1 MVSGVCGRILGL
13 HQTKLL
19 CLLFLSIFLGIVN
32 SKSNNVDLKNC
43 LQDGREWYRA
53 TLRGGARAGNFSIL
67 RRTTSMRTCKEL
79 CCRSNSCEMALLV
92 NGGCFAVQC
101 RSADSCMPQKV
112 PKGSNVEAP
121 RIFVRDIKNF
131 LKKRRQRSLLISYR
145 GEKTLIREKRHA
157 ECHHYHGHVCNNYL
171 DKSKPLYI
179 NRSPKILEEKLRS
192 PFSLLKSRLLVT
204 CEKYA
209 LKAICLTTYPYC
221 ANSSEPKPVQLC
233 KEDCEELE
241 SSVCESDFRVARQFD
256 YLNSILP
263 NCSGLPLKNSKEG
276 EGCVTLELPA
286 RHSKPNSESE
296 AAVES
301 TKEGDEGGITE
312 SSTNH
317 DAVVEH
323 HSKDDN
329 HPMQPV
335 PTEPVQSSQKLSS
348 FKRSSKAPTE
358 ATKPI
363 TEETGLPVESVIT
376 EYHPSNNS
384 FLQTSLGEINPSSP
398 ELNQMSS
405 GVANEVIMDTGFD
418 QVDGNISVKDIPL
431 PSPSGSSS
439 ALSSAQPDAETP
451 PYVPVSL
458 NVSGE
463 AEAEV
468 DLAQSSDNTSL
479 PEFPVNTSGAATNKT
494 GNTVINVLTTGK
506 SSPKL
511 PTAEPRPSLQVSAGD
526 NKVLTLPVNTVS
538 LYASAWPKAKSD
550 QPYSYHWQQIS
561 APEGSHGYMEGQD
574 SRRVILSQLDQTGVY
589 QFKVKVTG
597 ANHAFGHAFINV
609 TILPAPRVNKPPR
622 ADISPKEQS
631 ITLPTNEVVL
641 DGSKSSDDDKIV
653 QYKWEEVKGPLNDKN
668 KMMSSGVDTPVL
680 QLKSLVPGIYT
691 FKLTV
696 IDSDGESDST
706 TATVT
711 VNDEKDYPPVAR
723 AGNDLVIVLPV
734 NQVTLYANGST
745 DDKGIVS
752 YEWSKAP
759 SSPAVGDMQG
769 TSSPVLKV
777 SNMVVGDYAFVLK
790 VTDTGGQTDSSTV
803 TVVVQPEK
811 NAPPVAVAGSD
822 KDLVYPDDSTVLD
835 ASASHD
841 DQKIV
846 KYHWEQSSG
855 PHLSEMIGV
864 DEKVVTVKNLLEG
877 NYVFKLTVTDEKG
890 LTGTDTVA
898 VNVKKDIN
906 KAPTANG
913 GPDVL
918 VYLPNRAA
926 ELDGSQS
933 YDDHGI
939 VEYEWSRDPKSPA
952 AGDVINNSDRQA
964 VLRLSN
970 LVEGMYK
977 FKLTVADGKGL
988 KGSDVVL
995 LNVREDEN
1003 SIHLVELYLDVDI
1016 TKFTEENKE
1025 QLIRKLAVILDV
1037 QDEDIIVEH
1046 LKEAGVG
1053 HSLIVLFY
1061 VKDKVSIARD
1071 GYEVAGILKEKIGNE
1086 EGFFEFRMLK
1096 VEAYICRNNC
1106 SGHGYCD
1113 RSTKTCVCE
1122 SFWMQDIFKVHFGS
1136 KESNCDWSILYVTVI
1151 IFGIIMAIGGIVWA
1165 ICFCMGRRRV
1175 RGKRR
1180 HHRYAVLDEDDD
1192 RLESME
1198 MLPKGGKFLS
1208 TSLILSDTDV
1218 DSDDESTVFEAKKRG
1233 MNGSLNGYIRKD
1245 T

>member
-1 MVSGVCGRILGL
+1 ML
-13 HQTKLL
+13 T
-19 CLLFLSIFLGIVN
+19 
-32 SKSNNVDLKNC
+32 
-43 LQDGREWYRA
+43 A
-53 TLRGGARAGNFSIL
+53 
-67 RRTTSMRTCKEL
+67 
-79 CCRSNSCEMALLV
+79 RSNFV
-92 NGGCFAVQC
+92 FFFA
-101 RSADSCMPQKV
+101 
-112 PKGSNVEAP
+112 
-121 RIFVRDIKNF
+121 
-131 LKKRRQRSLLISYR
+131 
-145 GEKTLIREKRHA
+145 
-157 ECHHYHGHVCNNYL
+157 
-171 DKSKPLYI
+171 
-179 NRSPKILEEKLRS
+179 
-192 PFSLLKSRLLVT
+192 
-204 CEKYA
+204 
-209 LKAICLTTYPYC
+209 
-221 ANSSEPKPVQLC
+221 
-233 KEDCEELE
+233 
-241 SSVCESDFRVARQFD
+241 
-256 YLNSILP
+256 
-263 NCSGLPLKNSKEG
+263 
-276 EGCVTLELPA
+276 
-286 RHSKPNSESE
+286 
-296 AAVES
+296 
-301 TKEGDEGGITE
+301 
-312 SSTNH
+312 
-317 DAVVEH
+317 
-323 HSKDDN
+323 
-329 HPMQPV
+329 
-335 PTEPVQSSQKLSS
+335 
-348 FKRSSKAPTE
+348 
-358 ATKPI
+358 
-363 TEETGLPVESVIT
+363 
-376 EYHPSNNS
+376 
-384 FLQTSLGEINPSSP
+384 
-398 ELNQMSS
+398 
-405 GVANEVIMDTGFD
+405 
-418 QVDGNISVKDIPL
+418 
-431 PSPSGSSS
+431 
-439 ALSSAQPDAETP
+439 
-451 PYVPVSL
+451 
-458 NVSGE
+458 
-463 AEAEV
+463 
-468 DLAQSSDNTSL
+468 
-479 PEFPVNTSGAATNKT
+479 GAATNKT

-538 LYASAWPKAKSD
+538 LYASAWPKAKPD
-550 QPYSYHWQQIS
+550 HPYSYHWQQIS

-597 ANHAFGHAFINV
+597 ANNAFGQAFINV

-711 VNDEKDYPPVAR
+711 VNNEKDYPPVAR

-734 NQVTLYANGST
+734 NQVTRCA
-745 DDKGIVS
+745 
-752 YEWSKAP
+752 
-759 SSPAVGDMQG
+759 QG

-995 LNVREDEN
+995 LTVREDEN

-1071 GYEVAGILKEKIGNE
+1071 GYEVAGILKEKIGND